1 MAEVEERLEVV
12 NPCTTTTEEEEEE
25 LELNPETFSALAE
38 FYKEQEE
45 RERRQ
50 AEALTGAGVDVDLPE
65 DWQLSQFWYTDATAD
80 ALASAVAA
88 AVANVDQPRIA
99 CISAPTLYRALKR
112 LNKANLRAEVFE
124 YDNRFAA
131 FGADFHFFDYKA
143 PLEVDRSLREQFD
156 LVFADPPFLSDECL
170 TKTAVTIRYL
180 AKEPHRLVLCTGEV
194 MAELAKRLLDLN
206 ICSFLP
212 DHSNNLANQFRCFAN
227 FDLDSLIPKDEKT
240 SEAPL

>member
-1 MAEVEERLEVV
+1 MAEVEERVGQV
-12 NPCTTTTEEEEEE
+12 IPCTADMEEEEEE
-25 LELNPETFSALAE
+25 RLELNPETFSALAE

-50 AEALTGAGVDVDLPE
+50 AAALTGAGVDVDLPE

-80 ALASAVAA
+80 ALARAVAA
-88 AVANVDQPRIA
+88 AVANVERPRIA
-99 CISAPTLYRALKR
+99 CVSAPTLYRALKR
-112 LNKANLRAEVFE
+112 LDKPNMKAEVFE

-131 FGADFHFFDYKA
+131 YGSDFHFFDYKA

-194 MAELAKRLLDLN
+194 MTGLAKRLLELN
-206 ICSFLP
+206 LCQFLP
-212 DHSNNLANQFRCFAN
+212 EHSNNLANQFRCFAN
-227 FDLDSLIPKDEKT
+227 FDLDALI
-240 SEAPL
+240 SENNDAAL